1 MTHNT
6 TEIHLTVYLGNPVS
20 LPFTFLCDSMK
31 HILGNINISKTTVSD
46 ATQQEIVSEN
56 VWLYFVL

>member
-1 MTHNT
+1 MTYNT
-6 TEIHLTVYLGNPVS
+6 IETDLIVYLGNPTS
-20 LPFTFLCDSMK
+20 LPFAFLCDSMK

-46 ATQQEIVSEN
+46 AAQQEIESEN